1 LFRAIS
7 RGVNHFRPCPDH
19 LILRQNCVDAV
30 QQTPQLRNRFAFPED
45 LTNFT
50 QNMSL
55 DGCYGD
61 ELCIQALTQ
70 VLQIH
75 IEVFTPEHP
84 IQTFG
89 SPNNPNIKLAYN
101 GVDHF
106 DVILPIRPPVHN
118 AVPSAP
124 KLSDTKVSLDKNT
137 KDFVIISA
145 NITSLRKNW
154 DVLKLQHA
162 DIYCCQETTLNFAGQ
177 NSMKRTLTSQGYY
190 ALLGPPTKFKF
201 SGSQRA
207 ISLWNA
213 GSGGLAAIAKKHQ
226 PMKNISSDGEP
237 FTIGKCTVTWVPLGV
252 GRRGFYLYDVYGFV
266 GAGPRNKIAMEK
278 NEILLQQ
285 IFEHASS
292 LGDVPIL
299 LVGDFQANP
308 SESKI

>member
-1 LFRAIS
+1 MISTLFQVMVIACSVPLVVVSIIFDLVPIIS
-7 RGVNHFRPCPDH
+7 FFVNIVLMPSSK
-19 LILRQNCVDAV
+19 
-30 QQTPQLRNRFAFPED
+30 TPQLRDRFAFPED
-45 LTNFT
+45 LTNFI

-61 ELCIQALTQ
+61 ELCIQALAQ

-84 IQTFG
+84 IQSFG

-124 KLSDTKVSLDKNT
+124 KLSDTKVPLDKNT

-177 NSMKRTLTSQGYY
+177 NSMKRTLASQGFMRY
-190 ALLGPPTKFKF
+190 LDHLP
-201 SGSQRA
+201 
-207 ISLWNA
+207 SLN
-213 GSGGLAAIAKKHQ
+213 SLAH
-226 PMKNISSDGEP
+226 NEP
-237 FTIGKCTVTWVPLGV
+237 FLFGMQEAV
-252 GRRGFYLYDVYGFV
+252 
-266 GAGPRNKIAMEK
+266 A
-278 NEILLQQ
+278 
-285 IFEHASS
+285 
-292 LGDVPIL
+292 
-299 LVGDFQANP
+299 
-308 SESKI
+308 